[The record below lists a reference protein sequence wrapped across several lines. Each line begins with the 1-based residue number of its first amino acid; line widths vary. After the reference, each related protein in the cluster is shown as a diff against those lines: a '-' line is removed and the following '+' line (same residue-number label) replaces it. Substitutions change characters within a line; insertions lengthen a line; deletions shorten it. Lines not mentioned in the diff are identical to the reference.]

1 MTAPRRYR
9 SYSLEFKQQVARS
22 HLDDGVSKTALAR
35 QHGIQRSLVDLW
47 VGKAQRGEFAP
58 PEGAGAAA
66 ALREARARIAA
77 LERKVG
83 QLTMELD
90 ALKGGATPAGSPR
103 AARARSAPLSL
114 VSGPAASPSLRGAAR

>member
-9 SYSLEFKQQVARS
+9 SYSSEFKQQVARS

-47 VGKAQRGEFAP
+47 VGKAQRGELAP
-58 PEGAGAAA
+58 PEGADAAA

-90 ALKGGATPAGSPR
+90 ALKGGAPLTR
-103 AARARSAPLSL
+103 AAPRRSAPLSL
-114 VSGPAASPSLRGAAR
+114 VSGPAASPSPRGAAR